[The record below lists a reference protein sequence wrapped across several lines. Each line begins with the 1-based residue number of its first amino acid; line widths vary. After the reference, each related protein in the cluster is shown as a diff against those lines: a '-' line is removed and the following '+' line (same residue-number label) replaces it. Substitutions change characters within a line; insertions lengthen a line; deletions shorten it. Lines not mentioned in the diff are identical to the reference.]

1 MISTQMVTASESDA
15 AAASTSPKH
24 SMDVD
29 EDEPMEHESIKL
41 DAGIN
46 GAKLKNLNGN
56 GSNGHGATKH
66 ANGLVNGF
74 KHGSNGVSDDE
85 KSSDAEMNPK
95 MVIDDKNVDEEEE
108 VNNENK
114 CNGSD
119 NHVLEHSEASMNG
132 DEAVVSEERV
142 RKYKLLKL
150 EKNLKL
156 KQLKLDLCN
165 EEAKLMLLKRLYYS
179 QKLMPS
185 LQKPQQAPNRGQIGA
200 GVQNKGLL
208 QQQQQQRPLP
218 NSSNIQQQPRTL
230 INNNRVFI
238 VFFLGWFGV
247 ENFGKVFD
255 KFELF

>member
-1 MISTQMVTASESDA
+1 MVTASESDA
-15 AAASTSPKH
+15 ATSSPKH

-41 DAGIN
+41 DAIN
-46 GAKLKNLNGN
+46 GAKLKGLNGS
-56 GSNGHGATKH
+56 SNGHAAKH

-85 KSSDAEMNPK
+85 KSSDAEIDPK
-95 MVIDDKNVDEEEE
+95 MAVDDKVADEEA

-114 CNGSD
+114 CNGGD
-119 NHVLEHSEASMNG
+119 NHAIENSEASTNG
-132 DEAVVSEERV
+132 DEAVVGSEERV

-185 LQKPQQAPNRGQIGA
+185 LQKPQQAPSRGQIGA

-208 QQQQQQRPLP
+208 QQQQQRPLP

-238 VFFLGWFGV
+238 GILCF
-247 ENFGKVFD
+247 
-255 KFELF
+255 

>member
-15 AAASTSPKH
+15 ATSATTSPKH

-41 DAGIN
+41 DAAIN
-46 GAKLKNLNGN
+46 GAKLKGLNGN
-56 GSNGHGATKH
+56 SNGHGAKH

-85 KSSDAEMNPK
+85 KSSDAETNPK
-95 MVIDDKNVDEEEE
+95 MVIDDKNVDDEEA
-108 VNNENK
+108 NNENK
-114 CNGSD
+114 CNGGD
-119 NHVLEHSEASMNG
+119 NHVLEHSEESMNG

-142 RKYKLLKL
+142 KKYKLLKL

-208 QQQQQQRPLP
+208 QQQQQQQRPLP

-238 VFFLGWFGV
+238 GFVFFFWVGFGV
-247 ENFGKVFD
+247 ESWGCF
-255 KFELF
+255 